1 MLLAVDL
8 PCFNTRLSLASPD
21 LPRRYGSTPPNLTSI
36 TKTRSTSILGVN
48 GFIQVKKA
56 VSKLNLSSSS
66 SLHLLWEPHHHERR
80 KAQGFQLWI
89 CESKR
94 CFTSRPST
102 GNHALSSQR
111 EEWKSPNQSCNPIKI
126 TEKLKVFIICV
137 TAHKSLK
144 ALTNFLATI
153 KDSLTTITVLTEENK
168 IRKIIN
174 VNIRV
179 SCSVKIR
186 PLPSKQLGKQQ
197 IHIKTHPYPNQNH
210 AFKSSTLVWQAIL
223 KFKSGSRGKV
233 TGTQAGN
240 KVNSV
245 TKWRRTHTREWRRQH
260 RDTSTRTR
268 HL

>member
-1 MLLAVDL
+1 M
-8 PCFNTRLSLASPD
+8 R
-21 LPRRYGSTPPNLTSI
+21 G
-36 TKTRSTSILGVN
+36 
-48 GFIQVKKA
+48 
-56 VSKLNLSSSS
+56 
-66 SLHLLWEPHHHERR
+66 
-80 KAQGFQLWI
+80 KAQRFQLWI

-111 EEWKSPNQSCNPIKI
+111 EQQWKSPNQSCNPIKI
-126 TEKLKVFIICV
+126 TEKLKVLIIRV

-144 ALTNFLATI
+144 VQTNFLATI
-153 KDSLTTITVLTEENK
+153 KESLTTITVLTEENK
-168 IRKIIN
+168 IPKIIN
-174 VNIRV
+174 VDIRV

-233 TGTQAGN
+233 TSTQAAI

-245 TKWRRTHTREWRRQH
+245 TKWRRSHTRE
-260 RDTSTRTR
+260 
-268 HL
+268 